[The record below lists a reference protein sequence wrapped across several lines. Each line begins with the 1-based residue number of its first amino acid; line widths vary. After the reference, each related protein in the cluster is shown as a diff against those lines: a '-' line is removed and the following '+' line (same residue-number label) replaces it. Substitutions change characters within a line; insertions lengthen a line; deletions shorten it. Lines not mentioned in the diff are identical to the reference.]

1 MVGAARFELATSCT
15 PSKRASQ
22 AAPQPEASIVH
33 DSLAEQVERGANFVP
48 RMEIAFAGC
57 DVDPGII

>member
-22 AAPQPEASIVH
+22 ATLRPDRKSRLITEARNIAELQPH
-33 DSLAEQVERGANFVP
+33 FNKLFTNQ
-48 RMEIAFAGC
+48 
-57 DVDPGII
+57 